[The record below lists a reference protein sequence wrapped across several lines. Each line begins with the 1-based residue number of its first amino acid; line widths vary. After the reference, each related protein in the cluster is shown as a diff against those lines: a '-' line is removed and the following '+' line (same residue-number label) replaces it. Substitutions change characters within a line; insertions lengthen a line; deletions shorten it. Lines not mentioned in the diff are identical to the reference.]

1 MRSLPPLSAVRVFE
15 AAARHENFTAAAV
28 ELSITQAAVSYQ
40 INLLEKRLGVLLFHR
55 QGKRVALSD
64 VGRRLAGK
72 LSGAFSIMEAAF
84 DVIRTDDAAVLTIST
99 TVTFANAW
107 FAWRLG
113 SFQMA
118 NPNLG
123 VRLHA
128 DDAPVDFARDEADL
142 AVRFGSGEW
151 PGLSSELLLKE
162 TCTPMCSPT
171 FLAANGGRLDPAD
184 LLRLPQISPRD
195 PLWLRWLRGAGVEV
209 PEGLVRQGVNM
220 DSQAHCGHAA
230 IAGQG
235 IALLTPFFWRSDMA
249 EGRLVCPFPD
259 EVDSGSGYW
268 LVYPDHRRNLP
279 KVRRFREWLLTEIS
293 NDKALLAA
301 RFDGMRPA
309 SSQLRDAHTAPTEVR
324 SRRKTR
330 QNQAGRAPKAA
341 KT

>member
-15 AAARHENFTAAAV
+15 AAARHENFTAAAA

-40 INLLEKRLGVLLFHR
+40 VSLLEKRLGVLLFHR
-55 QGKRVALSD
+55 QGKRVVLSD
-64 VGRRLAGK
+64 VGRQLAGK
-72 LSGAFSIMEAAF
+72 LSGAFTVMEAAF
-84 DVIRTDDAAVLTIST
+84 DAIRKDDAALLTIST

-107 FAWRLG
+107 FAWKLG

-118 NPNLG
+118 NPKLG

-142 AVRFGSGEW
+142 AVRFGAGQW
-151 PGLSSELLLKE
+151 PGLSAELLLKE
-162 TCTPMCSPT
+162 SCTPMCSPA
-171 FLAANGGRLDPAD
+171 FLAAHGGKLDPAD

-195 PLWLRWLRGAGVEV
+195 PLWLPWLQAAGVKV
-209 PEGLVRQGVNM
+209 PKGQERQGVTM

-235 IALLTPFFWRSDMA
+235 VALLTPFFWRSDMA
-249 EGRLVCPFPD
+249 EGRLVRPFGI
-259 EVDSGSGYW
+259 EVETGGAYW

-279 KVRRFREWLLTEIS
+279 KVRRFREWLLAEIS
-293 NDKALLAA
+293 RDKALLAA
-301 RFDGMRPA
+301 AKPA
-309 SSQLRDAHTAPTEVR
+309 G
-324 SRRKTR
+324 K
-330 QNQAGRAPKAA
+330 APKSA

>member
-15 AAARHENFTAAAV
+15 AAARHENFTAAAA

-40 INLLEKRLGVLLFHR
+40 VNLLEKRLGVLLFHR
-55 QGKRVALSD
+55 QNKRVALSD

-72 LSGAFSIMEAAF
+72 LTGAFSVMEAAF
-84 DVIRTDDAAVLTIST
+84 DAIRTDDAALLTIST

-107 FAWRLG
+107 FAWKLG

-128 DDAPVDFARDEADL
+128 DDAPVEFARDEADL
-142 AVRFGSGEW
+142 AVRFGAGAW
-151 PGLSSELLLKE
+151 PGLLSELLLKE
-162 TCTPMCSPT
+162 SCTPMCSPA
-171 FLAANGGRLDPAD
+171 FLEAQGGRLDPAD
-184 LLRLPQISPRD
+184 LLTLPQISPSD
-195 PLWLRWLRGAGVEV
+195 PNWLRWLHASGVKV
-209 PEGLVRQGVNM
+209 PKGLVRQGVTM

-235 IALLTPFFWRSDMA
+235 VALLTPFFWRSDMA
-249 EGRLVCPFPD
+249 EGRLVRPFPN
-259 EVDSGSGYW
+259 EVDTDNGYW

-279 KVRRFREWLLTEIS
+279 KVRRFREWLLAEIS
-293 NDKALLAA
+293 RDKALLAA
-301 RFDGMRPA
+301 AKPGG
-309 SSQLRDAHTAPTEVR
+309 
-324 SRRKTR
+324 K
-330 QNQAGRAPKAA
+330 APKPA

>member
-1 MRSLPPLSAVRVFE
+1 MGSLPPLAAVRVFE
-15 AAARHENFTAAAV
+15 AAARHENFTAAAA

-40 INLLEKRLGVLLFHR
+40 VNLLEKRLGVLLFHR

-72 LSGAFSIMEAAF
+72 LTGAFSVMESAF
-84 DVIRTDDAAVLTIST
+84 DAIRKDDAAMLTIST

-142 AVRFGSGEW
+142 AVRFGAGAW
-151 PGLSSELLLKE
+151 PGLTAELLLKE
-162 TCTPMCSPT
+162 FCTPMCSPG
-171 FLAANGGRLDPAD
+171 FLAAQGGRLDPAD

-195 PLWLRWLRGAGVEV
+195 PLWLQWLNEVGVKV
-209 PEGLVRQGVNM
+209 TQGLVRQGVDM
-220 DSQAHCGHAA
+220 DSQAHRGHAA

-235 IALLTPFFWRSDMA
+235 VALLTPFFWRNDIA

-259 EVDSGSGYW
+259 EVDTGCGYW

-279 KVRRFREWLLTEIS
+279 KVRRFREWLLAEIAK
-293 NDKALLAA
+293 DQALLEA
-301 RFDGMRPA
+301 RF
-309 SSQLRDAHTAPTEVR
+309 
-324 SRRKTR
+324 
-330 QNQAGRAPKAA
+330 
-341 KT
+341 